1 MNQRKEVKHSCCT
14 MFHFEEIFFK
24 KHEEVHRHNV
34 KVTGIQECLVNGVR
48 NARTL
53 GIVDIVSNS
62 HIQRLINQKR
72 MNNKTVII
80 VEIHAN
86 TVANVPIPVI
96 IIEENILILKMND
109 KLIIKLISVHP
120 ASMV

>member
-1 MNQRKEVKHSCCT
+1 

-24 KHEEVHRHNV
+24 KHEQVHRHNGN
-34 KVTGIQECLVNGVR
+34 VTAIKERLVNGVR

-53 GIVDIVSNS
+53 GIVDIGRNS

-86 TVANVPIPVI
+86 TVANVPILVI
-96 IIEENILILKMND
+96 TIEENIHILKMKDN
-109 KLIIKLISVHP
+109 LIIKLINVHP